1 MNGPP
6 QKGGE
11 NNMEYAPEE
20 ILTLSQVAEKLR
32 LDPRT
37 VKRVAF
43 ALGGRRI
50 GNRWRFKWGA
60 VLEYF
65 NNADFETEQRQ
76 SLDGEGG
83 YRRQAGG
90 LQDVSARQEARPG
103 MAGRKRMGG
112 RTAQIGDGMESDP
125 YGLRKALGLGG

>member
-1 MNGPP
+1 
-6 QKGGE
+6 
-11 NNMEYAPEE
+11 MEYAPDD
-20 ILTLSQVAEKLR
+20 ILTLSEVAEKLH

-37 VKRVAF
+37 VKRVAS

-50 GNRWRFKWGA
+50 GYRWRFKWGA

-65 NNADFETEQRQ
+65 NNADIETEQRK

-83 YRRQAGG
+83 NRRQAGR
-90 LQDVSARQEARPG
+90 LQDVPARKKGRPG
-103 MAGRKRMGG
+103 VAGRKRVGG
-112 RTAQIGDGMESDP
+112 TGAREGAGGDSDP

>member
-65 NNADFETEQRQ
+65 NNADFETEQRK
-76 SLDGEGG
+76 SLDGAGG
-83 YRRQAGG
+83 DRRQAGR
-90 LQDVSARQEARPG
+90 LQDVPARKERRPG
-103 MAGRKRMGG
+103 MAGCKRMGG
-112 RTAQIGDGMESDP
+112 NGTEEGVGGHNDP
-125 YGLRKALGLGG
+125 NGLRKAYGLG